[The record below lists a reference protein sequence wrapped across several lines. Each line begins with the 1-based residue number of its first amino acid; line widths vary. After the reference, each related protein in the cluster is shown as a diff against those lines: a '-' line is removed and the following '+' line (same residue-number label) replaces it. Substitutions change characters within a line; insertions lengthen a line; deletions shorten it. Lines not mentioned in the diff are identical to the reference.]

1 MKVSKHRRLSKIIEV
16 LERWAPL
23 ETSEI
28 CQHLAIAFSVQET
41 DLRRNVLNDLKF
53 LLDEGE
59 LSAFYLDKHEN
70 VVSRDL
76 PPDEGNFYKI
86 KWLPSNWNELPISGI
101 KVLKDLKGDFYASP
115 SLIKSSDLKAGYKEE
130 GQDFFKVSFELNH
143 ELHSLRFN
151 VGAKSDRARSFLKL
165 AIGRGDLFAKDI
177 RQAEDDKQAFL
188 SLNDPFLS
196 AFEKNSVPPIEI
208 EYFEN
213 RTVTIRTQNKN
224 DIFIE
229 KLSAEQLSELIKQF
243 TFLAHKTK
251 TQHWTE
257 LTKKKESLI
266 PLKQA
271 ETFHLPL
278 LIKTKEGS
286 GLILS

>member
-59 LSAFYLDKHEN
+59 LSALYLDKHEN
-70 VVSRDL
+70 IVSRDL
-76 PPDEGNFYKI
+76 PPDEGSFYKI

-101 KVLKDLKGDFYASP
+101 KVLKDLRGDFYSSP
-115 SLIKSSDLKAGYKEE
+115 SLLKSCDLKVGYKEE
-130 GQDFFKVSFELNH
+130 GLDFFKVSFELNH

-165 AIGRGDLFAKDI
+165 GLGRGYFCAHDRGQQDQEKLAL
-177 RQAEDDKQAFL
+177 L

-196 AFEKNSVPPIEI
+196 AFEKDSGAPIEI

-213 RTVTIRTQNKN
+213 RTVTIRSRNKN
-224 DIFIE
+224 DIYIE
-229 KLSAEQLSELIKQF
+229 PLSPEQLSELIKQF

-257 LTKKKESLI
+257 LTKKKEKLS

-271 ETFHLPL
+271 ETFTLPL
-278 LIKTKEGS
+278 LMKTKEGS
-286 GLILS
+286 GIILS